1 MQPQYKES
9 STYLTKYRVCLN
21 TALSSVRGWVLQALE
36 QCVQQAKKA
45 DGTTPATG
53 IRLILSTHILS
64 RLLFHYK
71 SYLLAQAKVTHLLY
85 CTVNSGCMP
94 IRWNSLWPTSNNV
107 MKKDPR
113 RFRICYFPE
122 RGEQTFWSIFFFL
135 LLKRYEQLLSDCH
148 AAYFNQ
154 RLSLL
159 RPSVVASLTDL
170 STTYVRDHCSLSRCS
185 CTFLLRICHD
195 EWQLYHQ
202 FFGLQSPLLEWVAV
216 SLFANWSVNPR
227 FSFFFS
233 PFLP

>member
-1 MQPQYKES
+1 MLLPRKGR
-9 STYLTKYRVCLN
+9 TDI
-21 TALSSVRGWVLQALE
+21 LE
-36 QCVQQAKKA
+36 
-45 DGTTPATG
+45 
-53 IRLILSTHILS
+53 
-64 RLLFHYK
+64 
-71 SYLLAQAKVTHLLY
+71 HL
-85 CTVNSGCMP
+85 
-94 IRWNSLWPTSNNV
+94 
-107 MKKDPR
+107 
-113 RFRICYFPE
+113 
-122 RGEQTFWSIFFFL
+122 FFL

-216 SLFANWSVNPR
+216 SLFANWSVNLR
-227 FSFFFS
+227 FSFFS
-233 PFLP
+233 PFSSLVIIWTNFAVFSTIFSDRTLYIRITWKLWLNSVSFSALKWLTST